1 MVEADFK
8 AWLRYHVEAF
18 PSLADWLKKNPGTV
32 TFWEKPFSDVSLDDA
47 KAATDEMASG
57 ELDEPNGYGKHPK
70 VIAKRARQI
79 GYGRRQSSAV
89 VDGEQTYRCPKCLDE
104 GFVAVVDPIHY
115 RAGRLRP
122 CSVLCTCCEG
132 DRKAERR
139 VDGKR
144 RATPRFDKRRMC
156 QWDPELSREEMQA
169 EFDRWL
175 RVGRLEAASGY
186 EPAFTSYN
194 EAG

>member
-1 MVEADFK
+1 MNKSEVIE
-8 AWLRYHVEAF
+8 WINYHSDAF
-18 PSLADWLKKNPGTV
+18 PSVGDWIVKHQEAIR
-32 TFWEKPFSDVSLDDA
+32 FWEKPFTDVSLDDA

-57 ELDEPNGYGKHPK
+57 ELDEPRGYSQHPK

-144 RATPRFDKRRMC
+144 RATPRYDKRRMC

-169 EFDRWL
+169 EDFL
-175 RVGRLEAASGY
+175 
-186 EPAFTSYN
+186 F
-194 EAG
+194 